1 MPGGVR
7 LEKSRWK
14 YGKFRPLRPV
24 SERSRHRRGHHRW
37 PGQGRGRR
45 PVRECCRLGGPS
57 EDRSRATGSM
67 AHPSEGRS
75 SSGHDAQWARSRPS
89 RRVQS
94 NVQRRGSK
102 PPILKRPS
110 PSRTQMG
117 KIKKKVAKTSRKSR
131 AHRENRCTSR
141 EICAGNANPGRIFH

>member
-75 SSGHDAQWARSRPS
+75 SSGHDVQWARSRPS

-94 NVQRRGSK
+94 NVPTARQQAPNFKAPLPK
-102 PPILKRPS
+102 PNPN
-110 PSRTQMG
+110 G
-117 KIKKKVAKTSRKSR
+117 KNKEKVAKTSRKSR